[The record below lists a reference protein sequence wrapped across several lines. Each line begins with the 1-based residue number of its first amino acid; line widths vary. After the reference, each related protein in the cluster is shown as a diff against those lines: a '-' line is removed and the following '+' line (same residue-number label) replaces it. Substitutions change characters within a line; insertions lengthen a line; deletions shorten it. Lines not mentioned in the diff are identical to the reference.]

1 MHGNNKCADQPVHPL
16 SYFITFVVN
25 FLESMII
32 KVATLQPAK
41 SNVSSNHLA
50 EQTSLTYT
58 YDSLTYVKKNINTTL
73 F

>member
-1 MHGNNKCADQPVHPL
+1 MHGKNKCADQPMHSL
-16 SYFITFVVN
+16 NYFITFAVN
-25 FLESMII
+25 LLESMII
-32 KVATLQPAK
+32 KVGTLQPAK

-50 EQTSLTYT
+50 EQTSFTYT